1 MYGDLCRAREGIC
14 MRSKEIGN
22 SRQTEKRLLRDM
34 EVFSSPQFLR
44 LVQRI
49 GKEITDKHDA
59 QIRFYSDATDHR
71 AGYFEGRYIYIN
83 TMNMLTQSFPTLD
96 LRSKSLIG
104 VEGHECG
111 HQNYSS
117 IYLRR
122 KYIDGIASGILYPAW
137 PLPETERETGFLQS
151 MKEGFQKKDAVL
163 LGLYLQTAGR
173 LHGYL
178 EDAFI
183 EEQMCRRFPGSIRQ
197 GILQNRKR
205 NMEQISSLKSQIAQ
219 KKSKLKIML
228 LLLVQYMFTHK
239 VNVWDG
245 EVAEYMEL
253 LRNCI
258 PVLLKT
264 TVDMGE
270 SARYLATNQIL
281 LKLWPLLL
289 EEAEGMERKIKSTG
303 ENKESVLKQAFDEWR
318 KDLPQYSEEP
328 FCREIRMERK
338 EASDVLWNGGELK
351 RTFSEEMQSIQ
362 MERESVVKEKERL
375 TEEKTEPL
383 LSELEQETVK
393 TIDIGRELHNICL
406 ELKREAREKGYEEWM
421 RERLKE
427 ILENTEFTP
436 VNREIKKRVFRKEVI
451 SQTAYQKYRIFQPQ
465 IKHTLMKMK
474 QDLLPV
480 LKRKKTHILRYQYI
494 GKRLDMAHLWNP
506 EKRIFQTKI
515 PSQNMDTAIGF
526 LLDQS
531 GSIDSK
537 RWETSVLTALCVVEF
552 AQVFGIPVCVN
563 GHCTGREHIGRKREE
578 IVCLHSY
585 LEFGEKEEG
594 KYRILDMETGGA
606 NRDGAALLYMAE
618 KMVKRKEKMKIL
630 IFFCD
635 GLPNAQGYGGK
646 VAREDLQKVQ
656 RQLKQK
662 QITLFVAAIG
672 RDQEDIQN
680 IYGNACI
687 NAENLEQLPH
697 QIVKKLLEYMG

>member
-1 MYGDLCRAREGIC
+1 

-205 NMEQISSLKSQIAQ
+205 NMEQISSLKSQIVQ

-239 VNVWDG
+239 VNTWDG

-270 SARYLATNQIL
+270 STRYLATNQIL

-303 ENKESVLKQAFDEWR
+303 ENKESVLKQAFDEWK

-362 MERESVVKEKERL
+362 IERESVVKEKERL
-375 TEEKTEPL
+375 TEGKTEPL

-436 VNREIKKRVFRKEVI
+436 VNREIKKRVFRKV

-646 VAREDLQKVQ
+646 VAKEDLQKVQ